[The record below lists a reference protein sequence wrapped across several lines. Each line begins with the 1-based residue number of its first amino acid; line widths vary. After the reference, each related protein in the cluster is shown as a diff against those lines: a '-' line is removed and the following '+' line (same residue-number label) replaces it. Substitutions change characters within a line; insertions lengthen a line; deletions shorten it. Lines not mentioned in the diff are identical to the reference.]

1 VKEHPVTRLHTAPAE
16 QYTREEFHQAVL
28 STNPKIAVFDCD
40 GTLWTGDAG
49 YGFMIWSIE
58 SGLVSR
64 NTADWVDT
72 QYRLYRAGKVS
83 EFEMCAEMVQMY
95 AGLEEAEMRRAA
107 AIYFRT
113 HIEANIFP
121 EMRELISELNAAGTE
136 LWAVSST
143 NNWVIEEGVSR
154 FGIPASRVLAAEVK
168 IVSGHVTSDLVDVPT
183 DKAKATAL
191 TGAGVTNP
199 DCVFGNSIHD
209 EAMLKIAK
217 HAFPVN
223 PTPGLVQSSAER
235 GWTVFYPA
243 AVLKDSKV

>member
-1 VKEHPVTRLHTAPAE
+1 MTTLHTAPAD
-16 QYTREEFHQAVL
+16 QYTHRKFHDAVM
-28 STNPKIAVFDCD
+28 TANPKIAVFDCD

-83 EFEMCAEMVQMY
+83 ETEMCAEMVQMY
-95 AGLEEAEMRRAA
+95 AGLEEDEMRRAA
-107 AIYFRT
+107 ATYFRT

-121 EMRELISELNAAGTE
+121 EMRELIAELQALDTA

-143 NNWVIEEGVSR
+143 NNWVIEEGVAR
-154 FGIPASRVLAAEVK
+154 FGIPASRVLAAEVR
-168 IVSGHVTSDLVDVPT
+168 IVNGHVTSDLIDVPT
-183 DKAKATAL
+183 DEAKAEAL
-191 TGAGVTNP
+191 VRAGVPRP

-223 PTPGLVQSSAER
+223 PSPALVHSSVEN

-243 AVLKDSKV
+243 AVLKDSKI

>member
-1 VKEHPVTRLHTAPAE
+1 MTTLHTAPAD
-16 QYTREEFHQAVL
+16 QYTREEFHDAIMAV
-28 STNPKIAVFDCD
+28 NPKTAVFDCD

-72 QYRLYRAGKVS
+72 QYRAYRAGKVS
-83 EFEMCAEMVQMY
+83 EAEMCGEMVQMY
-95 AGLEEAEMRRAA
+95 AELREDEMRHAA
-107 AIYFRT
+107 TTYFRT

-121 EMRELISELNAAGTE
+121 EMRKLIADLQATGTE

-143 NNWVIEEGVSR
+143 NNWVIEEGVAR
-154 FGIPASRVLAAEVK
+154 FGIPASRVLAAEVR
-168 IVSGHVTSDLVDVPT
+168 IVNGHVTSNLIDVPT
-183 DKAKATAL
+183 DEAKAVAL
-191 TGAGVTNP
+191 VRAGVPHP

-217 HAFPVN
+217 QAFPVN
-223 PTPGLVQSSAER
+223 PSPALLQSAAEN

-243 AVLKDSKV
+243 SVMKDSKV